1 MPPWQSPETAKRIS
15 YPYNRAME
23 GDLVFDLP
31 AVWRKAP
38 AERTARFFAVYS
50 AVSVALQTELRRRIP
65 DEWFRDPARFENV
78 QLAWPL
84 LTWQASL
91 PFRPRTRNALT
102 CDVLDNRIM
111 KRFFREARLKLP
123 GLLPGVH
130 LRIMAEGRP
139 ELARGYE
146 PKHAQSIALYVER
159 NVRCRARLE
168 GLLVAEAALLNGLIG
183 LAGLA
188 GMTRREQTRRVRS
201 LAKIWNAQ
209 LRTIY
214 TRQDFRWL
222 LPELLK
228 TATRAFLESKCELIA
243 PPRTNV
249 A

>member
-1 MPPWQSPETAKRIS
+1 
-15 YPYNRAME
+15 ME
-23 GDLVFDLP
+23 GNVEFNLP
-31 AVWRKAP
+31 EIWRQAP
-38 AERTARFFAVYS
+38 AERARGFFMIYS
-50 AVSVALQTELRRRIP
+50 AVSLALQRELRRRIP

-78 QLAWPL
+78 HLAWPL

-91 PFRPRTRNALT
+91 PLRPRTRNALT
-102 CDVLDNRIM
+102 YDVLDNRVM
-111 KRFFREARLKLP
+111 KRFFRQAWLRLP
-123 GLLPGVH
+123 GLLHGVH
-130 LRIMAEGRP
+130 PRIMAEGRP

-146 PKHAQSIALYVER
+146 PQHAGRIAQYVER

-183 LAGLA
+183 LAGFA
-188 GMTRREQTRRVRS
+188 DMPRREQGRRVGA
-201 LAKIWNAQ
+201 LAKIWNSQ

-222 LPELLK
+222 LPHLLE
-228 TATRAFLESKCELIA
+228 TVTRAFLDSGCELIA